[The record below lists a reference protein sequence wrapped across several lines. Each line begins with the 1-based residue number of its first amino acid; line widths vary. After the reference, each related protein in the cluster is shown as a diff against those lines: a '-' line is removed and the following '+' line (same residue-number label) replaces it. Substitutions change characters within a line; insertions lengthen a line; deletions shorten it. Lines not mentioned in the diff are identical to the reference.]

1 MKHRKPHL
9 KYKDT
14 VDKISRMNKGTHLS
28 VNDLCR
34 MLSLNINNSEKSR
47 VYTAIYLLRGKL
59 RDIGIILDSYER
71 GKSYVISE
79 TPFDNHISTEEL
91 DRLCQIDQPCHEKV
105 KADIVISNN
114 IMEKN
119 LAKIKEDNRKL
130 FNENQE
136 LKKRIQELEYE
147 LTQEKENSEQWIRVA
162 EGYRMS
168 AEGDRLVSES
178 LRKIFVSMV
187 G

>member
-9 KYKDT
+9 NYKET

-28 VNDLCR
+28 INDLCR
-34 MLSLNINNSEKSR
+34 MLLLNMNDSDKQKI
-47 VYTAIYLLRGKL
+47 YTAVYILRGKL

-79 TPFDNHISTEEL
+79 TPFDNHITAEEL
-91 DRLCQIDQPCHEKV
+91 DRLCQVDQPCYEKV
-105 KADIVISNN
+105 KADIVVSNN

-119 LAKIKEDNRKL
+119 LAKIKDDNCKL

-136 LKKRIQELEYE
+136 LKKAISDMEYE
-147 LTQEKENSEQWIRVA
+147 LTQSRETSEHWMAISEHYRSIA
-162 EGYRMS
+162 EDYRQM
-168 AEGDRLVSES
+168 L
-178 LRKIFVSMV
+178 ISMA